1 MMGNGKIIGAVIAV
15 AAIGLISYWL
25 LIGGDNGAT
34 VDGGDSRVALDTEI
48 SAGPAAIAA
57 ILPEGDDLRIYMIDA
72 AESEVYWRVYRAGA
86 LARLGHNHVI
96 SLTQFDGSVTVGSDV
111 ADAVWELSFPVNALV
126 IDDPELRARYGED
139 FESVPREEDKEGT
152 KENMLTD
159 GLLDGAN
166 FPEIRLEGSGVVGSL
181 DAASLPVSIHMLGR
195 TIEQNFPASISITA
209 DSVNVQGEYRMTHAD
224 FGLEPF
230 SLLGGAMAVGA
241 EIDFTYR
248 LRANVVSP

>member
-1 MMGNGKIIGAVIAV
+1 MMGNGKILGAVIAV
-15 AAIGLISYWL
+15 ATIGLISYWL

-34 VDGGDSRVALDTEI
+34 VDDGRVAVDAEI
-48 SAGPAAIAA
+48 SEGPAAINAN
-57 ILPEGDDLRIYMIDA
+57 LPVDDDSQIYMIDA
-72 AESEVYWRVYRAGA
+72 AESEVYWRVYRAGP

-96 SLTQFDGSVTVGSDV
+96 SLTQFEGSVTVGSDV
-111 ADAVWELSFPVNALV
+111 ADAVWELSFPVDALV

-139 FESVPREEDKEGT
+139 FESVPREQDKEGT

-159 GLLDGAN
+159 SLLDGAN
-166 FPEIRLEGSGVVGSL
+166 FPEIRLEGSGVVGPL

-195 TIEQNFPASISITA
+195 TIEQTFPASISITA
-209 DSVNVQGEYRMTHAD
+209 DSVIVQGEYRLTHAD
-224 FGLEPF
+224 LGLEPF

-248 LRANVVSP
+248 LRANVVGL